1 MISYRNLGS
10 KHSSWPVLLMVYNL
24 SPLLCMKRKY
34 MMLSMMI
41 SNPRQ
46 PGNDIDVYLK
56 SLIDYL
62 KLLWKKGIDVYDSYC
77 QETRV

>member
-1 MISYRNLGS
+1 
-10 KHSSWPVLLMVYNL
+10 
-24 SPLLCMKRKY
+24 